1 MQKNGIPFRDKFF
14 DAHMQFSKKGKH
26 ILTFSR
32 ECPLEVCF
40 NSFSPDHQL
49 TPSFHDHLEITY
61 IFEGRGS
68 FTIEDKKYDAHTD
81 DIFIIGN
88 TEFHRLEAHDTIKL
102 KTVSLYFLPE
112 FVYSVGQNSFDFE
125 YLRPFFDHSSEFKNK
140 IGVEEF
146 NPKAVLCL
154 MEKIH
159 REKCEKKDF
168 YQLAVKNHLT
178 EILLLLV
185 RHYRKFTSDLI
196 EYTKRRHEI
205 DRLKNAFSV
214 LQNGYQGRISLNH
227 VAEAACMS
235 PSYFCKFFKKVTGN
249 TLTDYVLRLRIDRAK
264 ELLLK
269 GELNITEIAYKT
281 GFESHSYF
289 DRIFRRYT
297 KVSPQNYRNRYKQK
311 ERCSS
316 LKKAM

>member
-1 MQKNGIPFRDKFF
+1 MQENRIPFKDRIF
-14 DAHMQFSKKGKH
+14 DIHIQFSKEGKH
-26 ILTFSR
+26 ILTFS
-32 ECPLEVCF
+32 EDCPLEVCF
-40 NSFSPDHQL
+40 HSFSPDHRL
-49 TPSFHDHLEITY
+49 TPSYHDHLEITY
-61 IFEGRGS
+61 IFEGRGT

-112 FVYSVGQNSFDFE
+112 FVYSVGQNSFDFD
-125 YLRPFFDHSSEFKNK
+125 YLRLFFDHSSEFKNK
-140 IGVEEF
+140 IAANEF
-146 NPKAVLCL
+146 DSKAVLRL
-154 MEKIH
+154 MEKID
-159 REKCEKKDF
+159 REKYEKKDF

-185 RHYRKFTSDLI
+185 RHYGKFSSDLI
-196 EYTKRRHEI
+196 KYTTRHHEI
-205 DRLKNAFSV
+205 QRLKNAFSI
-214 LQNGYQGRISLNH
+214 LQNEYQGRISLNH

-249 TLTDYVLRLRIDRAK
+249 TLTDYVLRLRIDKAK

-269 GELNITEIAYKT
+269 GELNITEVAYKS

-289 DRIFRRYT
+289 DRIFRRFT
-297 KVSPQNYRNRYKQK
+297 KLSPQNYRTRYKQE
-311 ERCSS
+311 ERRSS
-316 LKKAM
+316 LKKSP